1 MEAEATTWL
10 SSSDGGQQMLEMRA
24 TLLGRKQHS
33 LISIQT
39 LIPCGTTLILR
50 EKYIQTYICKPLI
63 QQIITH

>member
-1 MEAEATTWL
+1 MEAEAATWL
-10 SSSDGGQQMLEMRA
+10 SSSDGGQQMLEVRA
-24 TLLGRKQHS
+24 TLLGRKSS

-50 EKYIQTYICKPLI
+50 EKYIQTDIYKPLI